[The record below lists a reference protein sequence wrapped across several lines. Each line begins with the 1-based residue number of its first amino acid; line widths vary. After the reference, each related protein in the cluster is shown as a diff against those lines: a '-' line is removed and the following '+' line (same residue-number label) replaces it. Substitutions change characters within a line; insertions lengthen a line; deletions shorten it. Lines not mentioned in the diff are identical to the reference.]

1 MQGKMVPKHK
11 LLKSIPLHVQE
22 SNYKEGVY
30 ELEDNFGEE
39 TLSLDL
45 PLKLEFAKNTSCKFS

>member
-1 MQGKMVPKHK
+1 MVPKHE
-11 LLKSIPLHVQE
+11 LLKSIPLYVQE
-22 SNYKEGVY
+22 PNYKEGIY
-30 ELEDNFGEE
+30 ELEDHVGEE